1 MKSLIKLLILIVVLE
16 IILGYALYLRD
27 SPKMTGNYISSTLH
41 VLDKLTHKF
50 GEEKRRLEEADE
62 KRKLEEVE
70 KRRLEEEEKQLR
82 IEEAERVL
90 LMDLEEKRRQEEE
103 EKRKLEEV
111 EKRRLEEEE
120 KQRRIEEA
128 NCEEY
133 IDLNRVLTIAD
144 MRYHRG
150 SVKLQTSIDNL
161 NTSDF
166 SNKYI
171 IVIAGNS
178 EAYGDDQKIQK
189 RLHFRLEEKLKNK
202 FKSDNIIVFNLSD
215 FGFFLNDQ
223 LHSIQNFSK
232 IFNPDL
238 VIFYTGGN
246 EMYLHRYYEDMVINN
261 ISLNFD
267 NEYWYEFSEDNE
279 IYQKCLNK
287 KIFLTQFNFHK
298 KHDSLDVSRYI
309 NNGFLKIK
317 KYFSNIDS
325 DFIFYIH
332 PLNTEKVGQA
342 LLQEFQDI
350 KIPDKRFFNL
360 SNEDFNLEFHDEFHT
375 LDSNIMA
382 NKILEDIVLKHE
394 QKIINKINISSK

>member
-27 SPKMTGNYISSTLH
+27 SPRISGHYISSTLR
-41 VLDKLTHKF
+41 VLDKLIPDKKLKETKGKF
-50 GEEKRRLEEADE
+50 
-62 KRKLEEVE
+62 
-70 KRRLEEEEKQLR
+70 EEEELTAQMEQ
-82 IEEAERVL
+82 IAEEELTAQMEQIAE
-90 LMDLEEKRRQEEE
+90 EERKAE
-103 EKRKLEEV
+103 EKRKL
-111 EKRRLEEEE
+111 
-120 KQRRIEEA
+120 EEA

-133 IDLNRVLTIAD
+133 INLNRELTIAD
-144 MRYHRG
+144 MSYHRG
-150 SVKLQTSIDNL
+150 PMRFQTSNYNL
-161 NTSDF
+161 NISDF

-178 EAYGDDQKIQK
+178 EALGNLQKKQE
-189 RLHFRLEEKLKNK
+189 RLHSKLEEKLKNK

-246 EMYLHRYYEDMVINN
+246 EMRLHKYVEDMV
-261 ISLNFD
+261 SKGFYLNLD
-267 NEYWYEFSEDNE
+267 NGYWYKFREDNK
-279 IYQKCLNK
+279 IYQKCLNN
-287 KIFLTQFNFHK
+287 KIFLTQLNFHK
-298 KHDSLDVSRYI
+298 KRDSIDISRYI

-317 KYFSNIDS
+317 KYFSNINTN
-325 DFIFYIH
+325 FIVYLH
-332 PLNTEKVGQA
+332 PLNKEEEEVQEMMK
-342 LLQEFQDI
+342 EFQDI
-350 KIPDKRFFNL
+350 KILDKRFFNL
-360 SNEDFNLEFHDEFHT
+360 SNEDLNLEFGDTFHT
-375 LDSNIMA
+375 TDSNIMA